1 MDEQDNN
8 FDAEIKFH
16 ESLDVKLETIKTSDD
31 FADYVEKLRFGYE
44 DGLLEEQPLEE
55 YLSGISGVSYA
66 IDGLAKNY
74 GYEMPGPT
82 DWKWVA
88 RILTAAFG
96 HS

>member
-1 MDEQDNN
+1 MENSGHSYE
-8 FDAEIKFH
+8 AENKFYD
-16 ESLDVKLETIKTSDD
+16 SLEVDLENVKTSDD
-31 FADYVEKLRFGYE
+31 FADYVEKLRHGYE
-44 DGLLEEQPLEE
+44 GGLLEEQPLEE

-74 GYEMPGPT
+74 GYDMPGPT

>member
-1 MDEQDNN
+1 MINSDDGVNPARN
-8 FDAEIKFH
+8 FRT
-16 ESLDVKLETIKTSDD
+16 SLKVDLENVKTSDD
-31 FADYVEKLRFGYE
+31 FADYVEKLRHGYE
-44 DGLLEEQPLEE
+44 GGLLEEQPLEE

-74 GYEMPGPT
+74 GYDMPGPT